1 MAHPTTIFW
10 RRWRPLNKTPPYGSR
25 SFFIRN
31 DAFWPR
37 DSGMTWHDLNVH
49 LTLAWT
55 NAWAVGATYQTLQEQ
70 KTKPFGKMRSQLDL
84 PTDPNGDWRTTLL
97 LWLAKHEM
105 FIFISRRK
113 VVWKSYWFFPFGTRN
128 YRQSEDSLSQGSWT
142 DKLRTMGTDFG
153 SSSTWQVDQ
162 LVRDF
167 ELVMELHCPP
177 VPPLWL
183 SSWSTF
189 ARRHLAKGWKLL
201 PVFGSCG
208 QKL

>member
-1 MAHPTTIFW
+1 MAVAHFSKEMMHFD
-10 RRWRPLNKTPPYGSR
+10 LE
-25 SFFIRN
+25 IREWL
-31 DAFWPR
+31 D
-37 DSGMTWHDLNVH
+37 MTWMFTWH
-49 LTLAWT
+49 LLEQTHEQW
-55 NAWAVGATYQTLQEQ
+55 GATYQTLQEQ

-105 FIFISRRK
+105 LIFISRRK
-113 VVWKSYWFFPFGTRN
+113 VVWKSYWFFPFGARN

-142 DKLRTMGTDFG
+142 DKLRTMRTDFG

-177 VPPLWL
+177 APRLWL

-189 ARRHLAKGWKLL
+189 ARRHLAKGWRLL